1 MQRISIYLTD
11 SNGTI
16 HDFALLQYVFDD
28 NEHEVKVKPHGN
40 SKSLSKEY
48 YRTSHTTMERLKEP
62 AKSDPP
68 KTVFFKSIEEKGTI
82 SNFINAA
89 SHARNVQQI
98 KNIKKTMEEQPGDS
112 TLELIDMRS
121 KETETKRTPSSV
133 K

>member
-1 MQRISIYLTD
+1 M
-11 SNGTI
+11 
-16 HDFALLQYVFDD
+16 FDD
-28 NEHEVKVKPHGN
+28 DEHEVKVKLHGN
-40 SKSLSKEY
+40 SKRLSKEY
-48 YRTSHTTMERLKEP
+48 DRISHTIIEWLKELT
-62 AKSDPP
+62 KSDPP
-68 KTVFFKSIEEKGTI
+68 SIEVNGTI
-82 SNFINAA
+82 SDFRNAA

>member
-1 MQRISIYLTD
+1 
-11 SNGTI
+11 
-16 HDFALLQYVFDD
+16 
-28 NEHEVKVKPHGN
+28 
-40 SKSLSKEY
+40 
-48 YRTSHTTMERLKEP
+48 MERLKEL

-82 SNFINAA
+82 SDFINAA